1 MPSNVVVPQEN
12 IIRVTER
19 LDEHQPSHSTGSM
32 LVGVVAPYDL
42 AMDRELWRW
51 VPDDVSLL
59 FTRTPHAPLQVT
71 GDMARWVSR
80 PEAVR
85 RAAQDLSAV
94 SPAAI
99 VYACTTGSF
108 VDGTTAERSLATE
121 LRRAGAPVAI
131 TASGALLAALAS
143 LHIGTLALATPYD
156 AHLTGRLAAFLSE
169 AGHRVDRY
177 ACLELYGGI
186 WQVPQHVT
194 ADLVRQ
200 ADSAEAEAVVVS
212 CTNLATYDL
221 IATLE
226 AELAK
231 PVITANQAM
240 MWATM
245 SALGTRPTG
254 PGQSLLETVG
264 VDAVTAEPG
273 PVPA

>member
-1 MPSNVVVPQEN
+1 MPSNVAVPQEN
-12 IIRVTER
+12 VICAPER
-19 LDEHQPSHSTGSM
+19 LDNHRVCASTGSM

-71 GDMARWVSR
+71 GEMARWVSR

-85 RAAQDLSAV
+85 RAALDLAAV
-94 SPAAI
+94 SPSAV

-108 VDGTTAERSLATE
+108 VDGMAGERRLVAE
-121 LRRAGAPVAI
+121 LRRAGAPVAV

-143 LHIGTLALATPYD
+143 LQVGTVALATPYD
-156 AHLTGRLAAFLSE
+156 ADLTGRLAAFLAD

-186 WQVPQHVT
+186 WQVSQQVT
-194 ADLVRQ
+194 ADLVRN
-200 ADSAEAEAVVVS
+200 ANSDEAEAVVVS
-212 CTNLATYDL
+212 CTNLATYEI
-221 IATLE
+221 IASLE
-226 AELAK
+226 AELGK

-254 PGQSLLETVG
+254 PGQSLLEVG
-264 VDAVTAEPG
+264 RADVVGGEPG
-273 PVPA
+273 LVPE